1 MPMMSDDYCFPDTR
15 VSGRVRASLIL
26 IVPFLYLVATLLYS
40 AWQVVWGVQVDPES
54 AYTMNGLVAAAG
66 YGSLKFDHPGT
77 TTTLLVELIIRGW
90 ALVARPDDIVAFG
103 LKHYDAITTAAR
115 TCEAL
120 ILSGALLAGGLIV
133 GRTTRSAIAAMLF
146 QAGAF
151 VHPDAFH
158 FQTMLAPESLM
169 VAIALFGMAI
179 VLKAA
184 LDERPPATGLGVVSG
199 LIFALGFSTKYLYLP
214 QALFAF
220 CLLRSRRAFVAALI
234 TGAIGFVAFS
244 LIFNPGTITRG
255 FGWLVQIA
263 THKGHYG
270 EGETG
275 FIDFAMFWSNMR
287 EIIAAGPLAAGA
299 YFAAAAA
306 VLAWCVKTRDWR
318 DPVSLTLSAAVLI
331 FAAHLVATSKHFAL
345 RYMMASWALT
355 GGVLVLIVVQIRR
368 LVPAIPAAALS
379 LLAGS
384 LCVATTAV
392 MLIDARAVALQSSQ
406 ANAIGAR
413 LSKAVVAAGPAC
425 ANVSGMFVR
434 APENDMNHGWDMTLQ
449 LWGDQATRERFSV
462 AYERAFTVA
471 LLDHNTYTHVL
482 KNDFRVTSYA
492 KLAAD
497 YPCIVVR
504 SPWELNEETSIG
516 LLALNPDHCV
526 IEGIHVY
533 TIGLTCAKVRESFL
547 GER

>member
-1 MPMMSDDYCFPDTR
+1 MGATGDCRFPDTCLN
-15 VSGRVRASLIL
+15 GRIRTSLIL
-26 IVPFLYLVATLLYS
+26 IVPSLYLAATLLYS
-40 AWQVVWGVQVDPES
+40 AWQAVWGVQVDPES

-66 YGSLKFDHPGT
+66 FGSLKFDHPGT
-77 TTTLLVELIIRGW
+77 TTTLLVELVIRGW

-103 LKHYDAITTAAR
+103 LNHYDAITYAAR

-120 ILSGALLAGGLIV
+120 VLSGALLAGGLIV

-158 FQTMLAPESLM
+158 FQTVLAPESLM
-169 VAIALFGMAI
+169 VAFALFGMAI

-184 LDERPPATGLGVVSG
+184 LDERPPATSLGVVSG

-214 QALFAF
+214 QALFAV
-220 CLLRSRRAFVAALI
+220 CLIRNRRAFVAALI
-234 TGAIGFVAFS
+234 TGTIGFVAFS

-275 FIDFAMFWSNMR
+275 FIDFATFWSNMR
-287 EIIAAGPLAAGA
+287 EIVAAVPLAAGA
-299 YFAAAAA
+299 TIAAAAA
-306 VLAWCVKTRDWR
+306 TLAWWIKMRDWR
-318 DPVSLTLSAAVLI
+318 DPISLTLSAAVLI

-345 RYMMASWALT
+345 HYMMASWALT
-355 GGVLVLIVVQIRR
+355 GGVLILVAVQIRR
-368 LVPAIPAAALS
+368 LIPAIPATALS
-379 LLAGS
+379 LLAAC
-384 LCVATTAV
+384 LCATTAAV
-392 MLIDARAVALQSSQ
+392 TLIEARAVALQSSSS
-406 ANAIGAR
+406 NAIGAR
-413 LSKAVVAAGPAC
+413 LSKAVAAAGPAC
-425 ANVSGMFVR
+425 ANVSGMFVG

-449 LWGDQATRERFSV
+449 LWGDQAMRERFSV

-482 KNDFRVTSYA
+482 KSNFRTASYA

-504 SPWELNEETSIG
+504 SPWELNEETGIG

-533 TIGLTCAKVRESFL
+533 SVGLACAKVRENFL

>member
-1 MPMMSDDYCFPDTR
+1 MPMMSADRAFPDTR
-15 VSGRVRASLIL
+15 VSGRVRTSLIL
-26 IVPFLYLVATLLYS
+26 IVPILYLAATLLYS
-40 AWQVVWGVQVDPES
+40 AWQAVWGVQVDPES

-77 TTTLLVELIIRGW
+77 TTTLLVELVIRGW

-103 LKHYDAITTAAR
+103 LKHYDAITFAAR

-120 ILSGALLAGGLIV
+120 VLSGALLAGGLIV

-158 FQTMLAPESLM
+158 FQTVLAPESLM

-184 LDERPPATGLGVVSG
+184 LDARPPATSLGVVSG
-199 LIFALGFSTKYLYLP
+199 LIFALGFTTKYLYLP
-214 QALFAF
+214 QALFAV
-220 CLLRSRRAFVAALI
+220 CLLRNRRAVVAALL

-244 LIFNPGTITRG
+244 LVFNPGTITRG

-275 FIDFAMFWSNMR
+275 FIDFATFWSNMR
-287 EIIAAGPLAAGA
+287 EIITAGPLAAGA
-299 YFAAAAA
+299 YIAAAAA
-306 VLAWCVKTRDWR
+306 ALAWCIKTRDWR
-318 DPVSLTLSAAVLI
+318 DPVSLTLSAAALV
-331 FAAHLVATSKHFAL
+331 FAAYLVATSKHFAL
-345 RYMMASWALT
+345 HYMMASWALT
-355 GGVLVLIVVQIRR
+355 GGVLVLVVVQIRR
-368 LVPAIPAAALS
+368 LAPSVPSAALS
-379 LLAGS
+379 LLAGG
-384 LCVATTAV
+384 LCAVTAAV
-392 MLIDARAVALQSSQ
+392 TLIDARAIALQASAS
-406 ANAIGAR
+406 NAIGAR
-413 LSKAVVAAGPAC
+413 LSKAVVAAGPVC
-425 ANVSGMFVR
+425 ANVSGMFVG

-449 LWGDQATRERFSV
+449 LWGDQAMRERFSV
-462 AYERAFTVA
+462 AYEHAFAVA

-482 KNDFRVTSYA
+482 KTNFRATSYA
-492 KLAAD
+492 RLAAD

-504 SPWELNEETSIG
+504 SPWELNEDNSIG
-516 LLALNPDHCV
+516 LLALHPDHCV

-533 TIGLTCAKVRESFL
+533 TVGFACAKVRESFL

>member
-1 MPMMSDDYCFPDTR
+1 MMSADCSFPDAR
-15 VSGRVRASLIL
+15 LSGRGRTSLIL
-26 IVPFLYLVATLLYS
+26 IAPSLYLAATLLYS
-40 AWQVVWGVQVDPES
+40 AWQAVWGVQVDPES

-77 TTTLLVELIIRGW
+77 TTTLLVELVIRGW

-120 ILSGALLAGGLIV
+120 VLSGALLAGGLIV
-133 GRTTRSAIAAMLF
+133 GRTTRSAIAGLLF

-151 VHPDAFH
+151 VHPDALH
-158 FQTMLAPESLM
+158 FQTVLAPESLM

-179 VLKAA
+179 VLKAV
-184 LDERPPATGLGVVSG
+184 LDERPPATSLGVVSG

-214 QALFAF
+214 QALFAV

-234 TGAIGFVAFS
+234 TGAIGFVGFS

-255 FGWLVQIA
+255 FGWLVQVA

-275 FIDFAMFWSNMR
+275 FIDFATFWSNMR
-287 EIIAAGPLAAGA
+287 EIIAAVPFAAGT
-299 YFAAAAA
+299 YIAAAA
-306 VLAWCVKTRDWR
+306 VVLAWCIKTREWR

-345 RYMMASWALT
+345 HYMMASWALT

-368 LVPAIPAAALS
+368 LVPAIPAVALS

-384 LCVATTAV
+384 LCAATTAV
-392 MLIDARAVALQSSQ
+392 TLIDARTVALQTSR

-413 LSKAVVAAGPAC
+413 LSDAVVAAGPAC

-449 LWGDQATRERFSV
+449 LWGDQAMRERFSA

-471 LLDHNTYTHVL
+471 LLDHNTYTRVL
-482 KNDFRVTSYA
+482 KSNFRTTSYA

-497 YPCIVVR
+497 YPCIIVR
-504 SPWELNEETSIG
+504 APWELNEETSIG
-516 LLALNPDHCV
+516 LLALKPDHCV
-526 IEGIHVY
+526 IEGVHVY
-533 TIGLTCAKVRESFL
+533 TIGLACAKVRESFL